1 MTLYINHTWRMGHC
15 SGPAVW
21 GNQIKD
27 NQSTLRISE
36 LSSSVA
42 VVVTA
47 FSLAVLGIK
56 RLMQH
61 KKEPLVLRW
70 SSGVPI
76 SADLCPLTARKIPR
90 DRLVA
95 DTQSK
100 YRILPEDAVLWR

>member
-1 MTLYINHTWRMGHC
+1 MGHC

-21 GNQIKD
+21 GNQIIKN

-42 VVVTA
+42 VVLTA

-70 SSGVPI
+70 NSGVPI
-76 SADLCPLTARKIPR
+76 SADLCQLTARKIPR
-90 DRLVA
+90 DQLVA
-95 DTQSK
+95 NTQSK

>member
-21 GNQIKD
+21 GNHIIKN

-42 VVVTA
+42 VVLTA

-61 KKEPLVLRW
+61 KKETLVLRW
-70 SSGVPI
+70 NSGYP
-76 SADLCPLTARKIPR
+76 A
-90 DRLVA
+90 
-95 DTQSK
+95 Q
-100 YRILPEDAVLWR
+100 RICVS